1 MADERVA
8 DAPEVAML
16 KYLQVHYQASR
27 ADGHVGSESRT
38 MHHSDL
44 MSQEASS
51 FTAAPSH
58 AGIQPFSAYSPHF
71 PRPPP
76 GLEQSV
82 FNMRP
87 SVEKPYD
94 VTPPMPSEL

>member
-1 MADERVA
+1 MAVERVA

-27 ADGHVGSESRT
+27 PDGYVGSESRT
-38 MHHSDL
+38 MQYSDL
-44 MSQEASS
+44 MSQEPSPM
-51 FTAAPSH
+51 TAPPSH
-58 AGIQPFSAYSPHF
+58 AGIQSFSASSPHI

-82 FNMRP
+82 LNM
-87 SVEKPYD
+87 
-94 VTPPMPSEL
+94 